1 MNFLF
6 SVKQNGCSIPVY
18 ASGQAGE
25 TATSVLLSAVRIAP
39 NLLRISARSCV
50 NNRAD
55 CKECQYTHNY
65 FPTNNLDCL
74 HNTTEG
80 VTHDA

>member
-39 NLLRISARSCV
+39 NLLRISALPGV

-55 CKECQYTHNY
+55 SKECQYAHNY
-65 FPTNNLDCL
+65 FPTNNRECL
-74 HNTTEG
+74 HNTTG
-80 VTHDA
+80 GGDA

>member
-25 TATSVLLSAVRIAP
+25 TATSVLLSAARIAP
-39 NLLRISARSCV
+39 NLLRIRVRPCTY
-50 NNRAD
+50 NRAD
-55 CKECQYTHNY
+55 CKECQYAHNY
-65 FPTNNLDCL
+65 FPTNNPGCL
-74 HNTTEG
+74 HNTTG
-80 VTHDA
+80 GGDA